1 MLVAGGEGV
10 GWGGGGGGQEGTLL
24 PFLNLSHQGIVMS
37 RQSLEAGA
45 QTS

>member
-1 MLVAGGEGV
+1 MLVAEGEEV
-10 GWGGGGGGQEGTLL
+10 GWWRGGGWQEGTLL